1 MRNIRIRFL
10 LPAAAAVLSAIGLSG
25 CASVNAESQRYI
37 GAPQFAP
44 TNPASVEILR
54 REPRRPH
61 VQLGEVIL
69 SPSGDPDV
77 SDLEKGIREEAAKMG
92 ADAAVLVY
100 DKTKRVGTVYSGPW
114 WVRSATPIFGR
125 KIVAVAI
132 RYK

>member
-1 MRNIRIRFL
+1 MRKI
-10 LPAAAAVLSAIGLSG
+10 LPRYIVPCVLAVAAVAGISG
-25 CASVNAESQRYI
+25 CASVNAESERYI

-54 REPRRPH
+54 REPHRPH

-77 SDLEKGIREEAAKMG
+77 AELEKGIREEAAKLG

-100 DKTKRVGTVYSGPW
+100 DKTKRVGTVYSGGW
-114 WVRSATPIFGR
+114 WVRSATPIYGR